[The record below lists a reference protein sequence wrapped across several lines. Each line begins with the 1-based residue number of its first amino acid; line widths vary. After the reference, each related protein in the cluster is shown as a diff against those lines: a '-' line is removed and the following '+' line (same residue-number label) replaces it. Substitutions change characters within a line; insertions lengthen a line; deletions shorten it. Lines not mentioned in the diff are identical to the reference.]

1 MNQNRADASDQTSFG
16 SVLRLGMVRTIAAS
30 LVAVLVLSGTAVAFI
45 GQTPMESVKGT
56 IAEVIRIL
64 NKGEL
69 KQADRAMERRQA
81 IERVVRHRVSYEEM
95 AKRALGAP
103 WSDLT
108 EAERREFVDLFV
120 QLLRDTFAGKID
132 AYAGE
137 QVLYLSEQRD
147 EHVAEVRTKLSG
159 RKMDTLVDFR
169 LAERSGTWLVYD
181 VVIDGA
187 SIVSNY
193 RAQFTSIIRD
203 TSYAGLVEKMREK
216 TLVVKTFEAPPAQ

>member
-1 MNQNRADASDQTSFG
+1 MSQNRVDASDQTSFG